1 MRLLY
6 SAASPFA
13 RMCLVTAHE
22 LGMARELTI
31 EQVVGSSPIVAH
43 PELTKVNPLG
53 RIPTLV
59 TDHGH
64 ALHDSRVICEYLCHR
79 AGDKKL
85 LPDEPVKRFRV
96 LTIQALG
103 QGMGDAAVALRYESA
118 TRPETLRWKELIGRH
133 RLRLIQA
140 CADLE
145 ANWLKELEEITA
157 GAIAVGAVAS
167 YMDFRHGDLDWRK
180 DHPKLAQWFKAFSG
194 RPSMQATQLH

>member
-1 MRLLY
+1 MKLLY

-22 LGMARELTI
+22 LGMARDIEIEL
-31 EQVVGSSPIVAH
+31 VVGATQIAVH
-43 PELTKVNPLG
+43 PELSKVNPLG

-85 LPDEPVKRFRV
+85 LPDEPVRRFRI

-103 QGMGDAAVALRYESA
+103 QGMGDAAVALRYET
-118 TRPETLRWKELIGRH
+118 TRPENLRWKELIERL
-133 RLRLIQA
+133 RLRLIAA
-140 CADLE
+140 CDDLE
-145 ANWLKELEEITA
+145 ANWMKDLPEVSA
-157 GAIAVGAVAS
+157 GSIAVGAAAS
-167 YMDFRHGDLDWRK
+167 YMDFRHGDLDWRQS
-180 DHPKLAQWFKAFSG
+180 HPKLARWLKAFYE
-194 RPSMQATQLH
+194 RPAMQATQLH

>member
-1 MRLLY
+1 MKLLY

-22 LGMARELTI
+22 LGMSHDLEI
-31 EQVVGSSPIVAH
+31 EQVVGTTPIAAH

-53 RIPTLV
+53 RIPALV

-103 QGMGDAAVALRYESA
+103 QGMGDAAVALRYETA
-118 TRPETLRWKELIGRH
+118 TRPQTARWHELIA
-133 RLRLIQA
+133 RLRLRLTAA
-140 CADLE
+140 CDDLE
-145 ANWLKELEEITA
+145 ANWMKDLTEVSA
-157 GAIAVGAVAS
+157 GSIAVGCAAS
-167 YMDFRHGDLDWRK
+167 YMDFRHGDLDWRRGR
-180 DHPKLAQWFKAFSG
+180 PKLTQWFEAFG
-194 RPSMQATQLH
+194 ARPAMQATQPH

>member
-1 MRLLY
+1 MKLLY
-6 SAASPFA
+6 SPASPFA

-22 LGMARELTI
+22 LGVARQLEVEHVTG
-31 EQVVGSSPIVAH
+31 VAPTTAH
-43 PELTKVNPLG
+43 PELTRVNPLG

-103 QGMGDAAVALRYESA
+103 QGMGDAAVALRYETA
-118 TRPETLRWKELIGRH
+118 TRPEAARWKELIARL
-133 RLRLIQA
+133 RLRLIAA
-140 CADLE
+140 CDDLE
-145 ANWLKELEEITA
+145 ANWMRDLAEVNA
-157 GAIAVGAVAS
+157 GGIAIGAAAS
-167 YMDFRHGDLDWRK
+167 YMDFRHDDLDWRAN
-180 DHPKLAQWFKAFSG
+180 HRRLAQWFETFTE
-194 RPSMQATQLH
+194 RPAMQATQLR